1 MPHVHPEDRVYTV
14 ISGVFYIGRG
24 EQFDSAKLEAYPPG
38 SVIVPLLALDTQGL
52 QTQREHDS
60 GPAAPREHFAPDG
73 VRRPVVG
80 RLLSVNVGMPK
91 NVPWQGKNVF
101 TGVFKDPVAGPRHVG
116 KLNINGD
123 GQGDRAGHGGEQRAV
138 FVYQIDS
145 YRYWERELGR
155 NDFVYGQFGENFTVE
170 GLGDDEVCIGDRYQ
184 IGDAVFEVTQ
194 PRVTCYRVGIRMN
207 DPRIPALLV
216 SHHRPGF
223 YFRVLAEGEVQAGD
237 EIIKLGSGP
246 EHLPVAEADALLY
259 LPGHQRQ
266 ELLRGLRIP
275 ALSPGWRASF
285 QALLEEEPDSGNA
298 GLAVTSPPPAWP
310 GFRQLT
316 VTAITRESDSVI
328 SIRLE
333 DAEGAALPAARPGQW
348 LTLRVRLDKQHGSVL
363 RNYSLCGPPDAGSY
377 RIAVKREPDG
387 AASGYLHTRL
397 AVGDQLDI
405 AAPRGTF
412 ILDRTDAPAL
422 LISAGIGATPV
433 LAMLHALAEEHSDRE
448 IWGLHSARNG
458 HEHSFAAEARALIAS
473 LPNARSRVYYSRPG
487 PNDVEGRDFDS
498 AGRVN
503 GSVLADLNP
512 PRDAQAYLC
521 GPPGFMDEIS
531 AGLAA
536 IGIDASHIHTEPFG
550 PAPGLTPGIAA
561 THARAP
567 HPPTGKPGNGPTIE
581 FARSDVAIPWDSG
594 YGSLLE
600 LAEACD
606 VPVRWSC
613 RTGVCH
619 TCETTL
625 IAGDL
630 KYNPAPV
637 EPPADGSALICC
649 SQPRDD
655 VVLDL

>member
-1 MPHVHPEDRVYTV
+1 VLAKPQQPEST
-14 ISGVFYIGRG
+14 
-24 EQFDSAKLEAYPPG
+24 Q
-38 SVIVPLLALDTQGL
+38 SVGTLV
-52 QTQREHDS
+52 
-60 GPAAPREHFAPDG
+60 
-73 VRRPVVG
+73 
-80 RLLSVNVGMPK
+80 SVNVGMPK
-91 NVPWQGKNVF
+91 NVPWQGKNVC
-101 TGVFKDPVAGPRHVG
+101 TGVFKYPVSGRRQVG
-116 KLNINGD
+116 KLNIEGD
-123 GQGDRAGHGGEQRAV
+123 GQGDLAGHGGEQRAV

-155 NDFVYGQFGENFTVE
+155 NDFVHGQFGENFTVE
-170 GLGDDEVCIGDRYQ
+170 GLGDDEVCIGDRYR
-184 IGDAVFEVTQ
+184 IGTATFEVTQ
-194 PRVTCYRVGIRMN
+194 PRVTCYRVAIRMN

-237 EIIKLGSGP
+237 EIVKLASGA
-246 EHLPVAEADALLY
+246 EQMRVAEIDALLY
-259 LPGHQRQ
+259 LPGHTRQ
-266 ELLRGLRIP
+266 QLLRALRIP
-275 ALSPGWRASF
+275 ALSPGWQASF
-285 QALLEEEPDSGNA
+285 RALLDEEPGSGNA

-316 VTAITRESDSVI
+316 VTGITHESAAVI

-333 DAEGAALPAARPGQW
+333 DPKGAPLPAARPGQW
-348 LTLRVRLDKQHGSVL
+348 LTLRVQPDEQRRSVL
-363 RNYSLCGPPDAGSY
+363 RNYSLSGPPDAGYY
-377 RIAVKREPDG
+377 RIAVKRERQG
-387 AASGYLHTRL
+387 VASGYLHTRL

-412 ILDRTDAPAL
+412 ILDRTDAPVL

-433 LAMLHALAEEHSDRE
+433 LAMLHALAEKHSDRE
-448 IWGLHSARNG
+448 ILCLHSERNRR
-458 HEHSFAAEARALIAS
+458 HHSFASEAQALIAS
-473 LPNARSRVYYSRPG
+473 LPNARAHVYYSRPG
-487 PNDVEGRDFDS
+487 PNDVEGSDFDS
-498 AGRVN
+498 AGRLT
-503 GSVLADLNP
+503 GSVLAQLDLP
-512 PRDAQAYLC
+512 HDAQAYVC
-521 GPPGFMDEIS
+521 GPAPFMDEIG
-531 AGLAA
+531 AGLGA
-536 IGIDASHIHTEPFG
+536 IGIDAPRIHTEPFG
-550 PAPGLTPGIAA
+550 PASGLTPGIAA
-561 THARAP
+561 TPARAP
-567 HPPTGKPGNGPTIE
+567 HPPVGKPGNGPTIE
-581 FARSDVAIPWDSG
+581 FARSNLAIPWSSD

-630 KYNPAPV
+630 KYNPDPV